1 MKALLLIPI
10 ITLTLY
16 LIYVYW
22 RHGMTK
28 SISETYR
35 KLIGWE
41 RPLFTITMWA
51 VAIPIMIVGI
61 ESVPN
66 NWPEVLFFLA
76 GFDICLV
83 GASPAFWTNK
93 MELTAHLIGSYGGI
107 GMGMIACLLYLFSPA
122 VLLSVMGY
130 LAFVIIQIFVKKLR
144 INNYIYW
151 MEVAALVVIS
161 GILYLNQQFVI

>member
-76 GFDICLV
+76 GFGICLV
-83 GASPAFWTNK
+83 GASPAYWSGK

-107 GMGMIACLLYLFSPA
+107 GFGMIACVLYLFSPLTVILVSLYA
-122 VLLSVMGY
+122 
-130 LAFVIIQIFVKKLR
+130 AFAASQMLIKKLQVK
-144 INNYIYW
+144 NYVYW
-151 MEVAALVVIS
+151 LEVVALIVVCS
-161 GILYLNQQFVI
+161 ILYLV